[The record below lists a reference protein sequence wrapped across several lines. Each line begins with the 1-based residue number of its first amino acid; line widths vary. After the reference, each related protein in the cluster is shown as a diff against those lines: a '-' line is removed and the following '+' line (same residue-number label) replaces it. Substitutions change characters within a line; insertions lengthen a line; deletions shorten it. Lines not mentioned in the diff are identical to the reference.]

1 MTIVLVIL
9 AVLILLAV
17 LFLIFHVSQLSKAHR
32 ELMTDYHTLLTDR
45 VLDVQNIIAKQ
56 VNTIIT
62 AVNDARTDVV
72 RLANKVDEG
81 LTHCGNKTKDLKDTI
96 VNLDSHLETRL
107 TAPIDKI
114 NDTHNRIKTLGKGC
128 VASDELREIVAQ
140 VTNAAVTHG
149 VDQVRTIL
157 EDQAKT
163 KTASKTKK
171 TAKTPVTEVKA

>member
-17 LFLIFHVSQLSKAHR
+17 LFLIFHVSQLSKAHK

-62 AVNDARTDVV
+62 AINDERTDVV
-72 RLANKVDEG
+72 RLTNKVEESNTYCKAGVD
-81 LTHCGNKTKDLKDTI
+81 NLKHTI
-96 VNLDSHLETRL
+96 ATLNDRL

-114 NDTHNRIKTLGKGC
+114 NDTHNRIKTLGKG
-128 VASDELREIVAQ
+128 ATSTDELRDIVGNVVGDIARE
-140 VTNAAVTHG
+140 AVDDA
-149 VDQVRTIL
+149 VNRL
-157 EDQAKT
+157 
-163 KTASKTKK
+163 TKK
-171 TAKTPVTEVKA
+171 PKTTKKVTKEPVTEVKA

>member
-17 LFLIFHVSQLSKAHR
+17 LFLIFHVSKLSKANK

-56 VNTIIT
+56 VNTITT

-72 RLANKVDEG
+72 RFANKVDEG
-81 LTHCGNKTKDLKDTI
+81 LTHCSNQTRDLKEKI
-96 VNLDSHLETRL
+96 GNLETRL
-107 TAPIDKI
+107 AAPIDKI
-114 NDTHNRIKTLGKGC
+114 NDTHNRVKTLGKGC
-128 VASDELREIVAQ
+128 IGSDEVREIVAQ

-171 TAKTPVTEVKA
+171 TAKAPVTEVKA

>member
-17 LFLIFHVSQLSKAHR
+17 LFLIRLVNQVGNRILSTMADHYAG
-32 ELMTDYHTLLTDR
+32 LVNHFITLEK
-45 VLDVQNIIAKQ
+45 NITTQ
-56 VNTIIT
+56 VNTVT
-62 AVNDARTDVV
+62 TVVGSQQEEVV

-81 LTHCGNKTKDLKDTI
+81 LTHCGNQTRDLKEKI
-96 VNLDSHLETRL
+96 GNLETRI

-114 NDTHNRIKTLGKGC
+114 NDTHNRVKTLGKGC
-128 VASDELREIVAQ
+128 IGSDEVREIVAQ

-149 VDQVRTIL
+149 VDQVRTML

-171 TAKTPVTEVKA
+171 TAKAPVTEVKA

>member
-1 MTIVLVIL
+1 MTTFLVVMSILIVLLI
-9 AVLILLAV
+9 ILLFVSGYYVFTKV
-17 LFLIFHVSQLSKAHR
+17 LKEFLDIN
-32 ELMTDYHTLLTDR
+32 TTLAAC
-45 VLDVQNIIAKQ
+45 NKSIM
-56 VNTIIT
+56 NGY
-62 AVNDARTDVV
+62 TDVK
-72 RLANKVDEG
+72 NQIG
-81 LTHCGNKTKDLKDTI
+81 DLIKAMNIHSEASLNRYNDVVKELNNISST
-96 VNLDSHLETRL
+96 LK
-107 TAPIDKI
+107 APIDKI